1 MRNDPGKIGMRPLSV
16 CVFFLTL
23 AGSCEKHGF
32 GSNANTFI
40 FQVGHPIEGMFV
52 AAIPIEDAVVW
63 ARLRMRVW
71 PSHETKGIMDSTA
84 QS

>member
-23 AGSCEKHGF
+23 AGSCENHGF

-40 FQVGHPIEGMFV
+40 FQVGHPSMCACVCMCMYVCDHVCSLGKRDLVCGRDMVEH
-52 AAIPIEDAVVW
+52 PI
-63 ARLRMRVW
+63 
-71 PSHETKGIMDSTA
+71 
-84 QS
+84 